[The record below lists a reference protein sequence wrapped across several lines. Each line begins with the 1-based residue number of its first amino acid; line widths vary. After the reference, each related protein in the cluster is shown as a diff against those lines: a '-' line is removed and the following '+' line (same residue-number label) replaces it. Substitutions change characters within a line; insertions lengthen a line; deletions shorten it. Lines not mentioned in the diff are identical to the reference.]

1 MFTDDGL
8 LVGQVAKKGSTRRQ
22 VSVLSSW
29 MEAWNI
35 LHSDCAQTA
44 LELVKYQH
52 IICQLFTPDS
62 SSLEVWQLFWQ
73 AAAMDKLHNLRWD
86 VLKEDVL
93 VWVSHISPFMH
104 GNSQFQAGSL
114 PHQQAL
120 LHHLVHTERATHRC
134 WVPGCGGEHSA
145 KAWPCAAPVAP

>member
-52 IICQLFTPDS
+52 IICQLFAPDGS
-62 SSLEVWQLFWQ
+62 SRE
-73 AAAMDKLHNLRWD
+73 
-86 VLKEDVL
+86 EDVL
-93 VWVSHISPFMH
+93 VSHISPFMH

-120 LHHLVHTERATHRC
+120 LHHLVHMERATHRC
-134 WVPGCGGEHSA
+134 WVPGYGGEHSA
-145 KAWPCAAPVAP
+145 KAWPCAAPVAL